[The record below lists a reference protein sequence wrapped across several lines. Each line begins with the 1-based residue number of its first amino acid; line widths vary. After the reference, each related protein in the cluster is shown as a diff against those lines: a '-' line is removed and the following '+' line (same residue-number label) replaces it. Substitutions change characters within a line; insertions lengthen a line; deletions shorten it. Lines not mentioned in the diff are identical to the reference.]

1 MKIMRLWDEKNK
13 VAVLLLVVAAP
24 SLIGNAP
31 IRLAIVGACYAA
43 ALFVAR
49 AGINRFRSGVEE
61 RLSAEKERSAALVSS
76 LLQPVTRHLNAQ
88 VEIAPV
94 LANQL
99 REVTEQTE
107 QAALDMGE
115 KFMGIVGRARS
126 QADNAAGAFS
136 ELGATGG
143 EESLVTMTRNTFAEV
158 MTSLEIITSAA
169 AETQKDMAVISRDAV
184 SIKKIVEEIEYIA
197 QQTNLLALNAAIE
210 AARAGESGKGFSV
223 VADEVRKLSDRSN
236 GAAEKIKQLIDKI
249 AADMSAIHEQTEKG
263 AAVNASKS
271 QDAGRAV
278 EDALTMLD
286 GVMNS
291 AKTRLDELKTETG
304 ALASDIGGIVVS
316 MQFQDITRQ
325 RIEHVIEP
333 LMQLRQ
339 ETEQLLR
346 SLQDR
351 GGPGPAGDGA
361 ARLEK
366 MYTMEAERAVLKR
379 QLVEPARRS

>member
-1 MKIMRLWDEKNK
+1 MVDI
-13 VAVLLLVVAAP
+13 
-24 SLIGNAP
+24 S
-31 IRLAIVGACYAA
+31 
-43 ALFVAR
+43 
-49 AGINRFRSGVEE
+49 S
-61 RLSAEKERSAALVSS
+61 SAEKQVSSLEHSRQRMDHLATLARKNADVTQRVVTLGQQIRRLADDRRREMATAGASIADVRTVVERSA
-76 LLQPVTRHLNAQ
+76 RQ
-88 VEIAPV
+88 VEE
-94 LANQL
+94 LERL
-99 REVTEQTE
+99 T
-107 QAALDMGE
+107 AAIDDFIDLI
-115 KFMGIVGRARS
+115 KR
-126 QADNAAGAFS
+126 
-136 ELGATGG
+136 
-143 EESLVTMTRNTFAEV
+143 
-158 MTSLEIITSAA
+158 
-169 AETQKDMAVISRDAV
+169 IS
-184 SIKKIVEEIEYIA
+184 S
-197 QQTNLLALNAAIE
+197 QTNLLALNAAIE